1 MFMDKKDLKKIRGEL
16 ASVIEDNINPQFEI
30 VHKRFEDVNKRF
42 EDVNKR
48 FEDVNKHFGRIE
60 ATMVTKSY
68 LDEKLADL
76 SGDLVVKLKK
86 EDAKLS
92 RLVEILKR
100 KKVLDKNEVKELAEY
115 QIFPRFARWK
125 FYFLFY

>member
-16 ASVIEDNINPQFEI
+16 ASVIEDNINPQFE
-30 VHKRFEDVNKRF
+30 DVNKRY

-92 RLVEILKR
+92 RLVDILKR

-115 QIFPRFARWK
+115 QIFP
-125 FYFLFY
+125 

>member
-1 MFMDKKDLKKIRGEL
+1 MDKKDLKKIRGEL

-76 SGDLVVKLKK
+76 SGDLVVKLK
-86 EDAKLS
+86 
-92 RLVEILKR
+92 
-100 KKVLDKNEVKELAEY
+100 
-115 QIFPRFARWK
+115 
-125 FYFLFY
+125 